1 MLARIRERYMNDEL
15 CSTQQVIDFLMDNYG
30 FASTGNIHIMKDEK
44 NKYDHENSDYFAV
57 VTPLGVFFCEQEKD
71 YVDVTVF
78 NTYLPQEMLRKEQN
92 RKIAIEYFKV
102 YCEEYM
108 KRNATN
114 AEMVKNQYEQLIL
127 TSTLEHWNIDK
138 FIDESNKYMDEHP
151 LYVI

>member
-1 MLARIRERYMNDEL
+1 VL
-15 CSTQQVIDFLMDNYG
+15 SF
-30 FASTGNIHIMKDEK
+30 
-44 NKYDHENSDYFAV
+44 
-57 VTPLGVFFCEQEKD
+57 FFCEQEKD

-114 AEMVKNQYEQLIL
+114 AEMVKKQYEQLIL
-127 TSTLEHWNIDK
+127 TSTLEHWSIDK

-151 LYVI
+151 IYVI